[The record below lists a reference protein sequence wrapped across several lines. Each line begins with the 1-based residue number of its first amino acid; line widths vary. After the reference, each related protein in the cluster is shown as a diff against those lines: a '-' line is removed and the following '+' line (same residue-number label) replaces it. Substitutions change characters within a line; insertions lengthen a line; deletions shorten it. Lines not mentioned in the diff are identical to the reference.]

1 VLGVPLQ
8 IGPVRLESNLMLAPI
23 AGWSDLAWRITCREL
38 GGVGLACTDLL
49 SPHGLLAGGEKSL
62 DLARTNDLDQPVGMQ
77 LYGSDPHL
85 LSEAA
90 KWCGDHGAT
99 VVDINMGCP
108 VDKVTKKDGGSMLMC
123 DIPRTVRTAEAIRNA
138 LPDHIPLT
146 AKMRL
151 GWDEQAY
158 ENRCAETLAVQLC
171 RVGVCAITVHG
182 RTTEMLF
189 KGQCRREG
197 IRRVVEAVGEA
208 TGTYTGED
216 PASGLGGVP
225 VIGNGDITEPVHA
238 TEMINETG
246 CAGVMIGRGAFAMPW
261 IFRLAWAHQRR
272 TRDRVN
278 LSSPVAAPEGTA
290 GGGPRS
296 GSEGVPQNAPSVVLD
311 LSDLEP
317 TEDEKLDTFL
327 AYFSR
332 MREFRNDHYAMHRVK
347 HKISRMA
354 KHINGSHCKPLK
366 EAVRTAKTP
375 DAIIAAVE
383 SWRER
388 MHGEGEPQSEPASRL
403 LA

>member
-1 VLGVPLQ
+1 
-8 IGPVRLESNLMLAPI
+8 MLAPI
-23 AGWSDLAWRITCREL
+23 AGWSDLAWRITCRQL

-123 DIPRTVRTAEAIRNA
+123 DIPRTVRTAEAIRAA

-171 RVGVCAITVHG
+171 RVGVSAITVHG

-208 TGTYTGED
+208 TGAYTGED
-216 PASGLGGVP
+216 PASGGGVP
-225 VIGNGDITEPVHA
+225 VIGNGDVTEPRHA
-238 TEMINETG
+238 AEMIEETG

-261 IFRLAWAHQRR
+261 IFRLAWAHQRGE
-272 TRDRVN
+272 
-278 LSSPVAAPEGTA
+278 AAE
-290 GGGPRS
+290 
-296 GSEGVPQNAPSVVLD
+296 EPS
-311 LSDLEP
+311 
-317 TEDEKLDTFL
+317 EDEKLDAFL
-327 AYFSR
+327 AYFAR
-332 MREFRNDHYAMHRVK
+332 MREFRADYYAMHRVK

-366 EAVRTAKTP
+366 EAVRTAETP
-375 DAIIAAVE
+375 DAVIDAVE
-383 SWRER
+383 SWRSR
-388 MHGEGEPQSEPASRL
+388 MHDYRQPGSRL
-403 LA
+403 FA